1 MQDSPRRSMPV
12 VKTSMRAPNQDIA
25 HWQTQSFQARINA
38 LEEIRREYHL
48 WKYGDA
54 EPRLQ
59 RVYTIIKR

>member
-12 VKTSMRAPNQDIA
+12 IKASMRAPNQDIA
-25 HWQTQSFQARINA
+25 YWRTQSFQARIDA
-38 LEEIRREYHL
+38 LEGIRREYHL
-48 WKYGDA
+48 WKYGNA